1 MEEQSKKPMSLKKKL
16 VIFEICSFIASVAP
30 LLITLIVRWDKY
42 TQTTAGTFKLCLG
55 GFILLIFAIMKAIGK
70 LKMPRR
76 VITFA
81 IVLIL
86 AYLLK
91 AIMDDIIIL
100 SAMAL
105 LGEILD
111 EILFARQCKK
121 LREQI
126 KMEAQGD
133 ITTEKVKQAL
143 REMGVGNG

>member
-1 MEEQSKKPMSLKKKL
+1 
-16 VIFEICSFIASVAP
+16 
-30 LLITLIVRWDKY
+30 
-42 TQTTAGTFKLCLG
+42 
-55 GFILLIFAIMKAIGK
+55 MKAIGK

-81 IVLIL
+81 VVLLL

>member
-1 MEEQSKKPMSLKKKL
+1 
-16 VIFEICSFIASVAP
+16 
-30 LLITLIVRWDKY
+30 
-42 TQTTAGTFKLCLG
+42 
-55 GFILLIFAIMKAIGK
+55 
-70 LKMPRR
+70 
-76 VITFA
+76 
-81 IVLIL
+81 
-86 AYLLK
+86 
-91 AIMDDIIIL
+91 
-100 SAMAL
+100 MAL